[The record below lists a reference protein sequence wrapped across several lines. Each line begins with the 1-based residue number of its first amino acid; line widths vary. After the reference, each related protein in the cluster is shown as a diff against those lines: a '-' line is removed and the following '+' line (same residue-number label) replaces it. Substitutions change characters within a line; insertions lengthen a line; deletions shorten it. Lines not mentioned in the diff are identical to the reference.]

1 MLKKFLPLY
10 VAQSPIATHKLRDLK
25 PAPAADKAINCKLFL
40 VIPANVQA

>member
-25 PAPAADKAINCKLFL
+25 PAPAADKANCMQIIFGYTCKCT
-40 VIPANVQA
+40 